1 MTRVLVVAGL
11 AALLAPA
18 VAHAAGPPPVA
29 RPNPALVAERL
40 DYVNPLRGSDGQ
52 PAELVPLQVS
62 VVDAAVRDHAY
73 LAYLRR
79 DDLGG
84 FRPAPVGEHA
94 LTSGGRDVVGAATGP
109 SQIPHL
115 ATAANGAVNSFAA
128 VPGEVTTAPPDQGQ
142 QPVPGLGIPVAPTPP
157 TNNNTVPPPNQG
169 FGGNPPPA
177 PPPATTTAPGATGPA
192 TTTGPSPT
200 TTTTPTTTRPP
211 PTTTTTPTAT
221 TTPTTTAP
229 ATTTLPTTTAA
240 GPPPGP
246 PPGTTSCGT
255 NGLTIFSNL
264 SACRIEATNMAPG
277 GSADE
282 VVTVRNDSDQTF
294 TLSLR
299 AEGTTNQLWND
310 LRFGAWQAGTAAP
323 APLPPL
329 LFWRGQDNDLGT
341 LAPGQ
346 SVRYQLE
353 LYLPASASN
362 ADQGIRATIDLV
374 WRART

>member
-1 MTRVLVVAGL
+1 MTRVLVVVAVL
-11 AALLAPA
+11 AALLAPSLA
-18 VAHAAGPPPVA
+18 PAAAGPPPVA

-40 DYVNPLRGSDGQ
+40 DYVNPLRDADGQ

-62 VVDAAVRDHAY
+62 VVGAAVRDHAY

-109 SQIPHL
+109 SEIPHL

-128 VPGEVTTAPPDQGQ
+128 VPGETTTAPPDQGQ
-142 QPVPGLGIPVAPTPP
+142 QPVPGLGIPVVPTPP
-157 TNNNTVPPPNQG
+157 TNNNTAPPPNQG
-169 FGGNPPPA
+169 FGGNPTPT
-177 PPPATTTAPGATGPA
+177 PATTTR
-192 TTTGPSPT
+192 PSPT
-200 TTTTPTTTRPP
+200 TTTTPPTTTRPP
-211 PTTTTTPTAT
+211 PTTTPTPATT

-229 ATTTLPTTTAA
+229 ATTTVPTTTAA
-240 GPPPGP
+240 NPPSGP

-255 NGLTIFSNL
+255 NGLSIFSNL

-323 APLPPL
+323 SPLPPL

-346 SVRYQLE
+346 SIRYQLE

-362 ADQGIRATIDLV
+362 ADQGTQATIDLV